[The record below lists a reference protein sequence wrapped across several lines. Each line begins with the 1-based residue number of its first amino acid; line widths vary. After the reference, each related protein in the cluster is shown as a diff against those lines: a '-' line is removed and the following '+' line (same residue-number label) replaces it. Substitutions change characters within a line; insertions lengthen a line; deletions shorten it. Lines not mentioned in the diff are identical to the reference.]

1 MGWIDQDSLDKRSLR
16 KSLRAN
22 APKTTNL
29 IHRFMD
35 KTSVNRAIALY
46 DGHVLPDG
54 VRLQVNTPR
63 PRRER
68 SNSHAS
74 QSNYQNSGR
83 SMYNNGRDS
92 EYRPMSRRLSV
103 RSNQPNSYYHNAATH
118 TRQSSLAQNSLA
130 TPVEAQMSQVV
141 PIEGL
146 HSGIS
151 EVLQKNSALERLKMP
166 LENIENRQSTNKKPN
181 NQTAQSTDSIAPM
194 SKTGANNKENSP
206 TRSGPNSQTAN
217 RPAGRKSKKGSK
229 QNT

>member
-1 MGWIDQDSLDKRSLR
+1 MQSMDKDTRSLR
-16 KSLRAN
+16 KPLNAY
-22 APKTTNL
+22 APKITNL

-35 KTSVNRAIALY
+35 KASVNKAIARY
-46 DGHVLPDG
+46 NNHVLPDG
-54 VRLQVNTPR
+54 ARLQVNMPR

-103 RSNQPNSYYHNAATH
+103 RSNQPNSYYHNAATQS
-118 TRQSSLAQNSLA
+118 RQSSLAQNSLA

-141 PIEGL
+141 PIERL

-166 LENIENRQSTNKKPN
+166 LENIENRQSTNKKSN
-181 NQTAQSTDSIAPM
+181 NQIAKSTDSIDPM
-194 SKTGANNKENSP
+194 SKTGATNKENSP
-206 TRSGPNSQTAN
+206 TKSGPNSQTAN
-217 RPAGRKSKKGSK
+217 RPAGRKSKKGPK

>member
-1 MGWIDQDSLDKRSLR
+1 MDKDKRSLR
-16 KSLRAN
+16 KSLNAN
-22 APKTTNL
+22 ASKTTNL

-35 KTSVNRAIALY
+35 KASVNKAIARY
-46 DGHVLPDG
+46 NNHVLPDG
-54 VRLQVNTPR
+54 ARLQVNTPR

-74 QSNYQNSGR
+74 QSNYQNSGK

-103 RSNQPNSYYHNAATH
+103 RSNQPNSYYHNTASH
-118 TRQSSLAQNSLA
+118 TRQSSLAQNPLA
-130 TPVEAQMSQVV
+130 TPVKAQKSKVI

-166 LENIENRQSTNKKPN
+166 LENIENRQSTNKKSN
-181 NQTAQSTDSIAPM
+181 IETARSTDSIDLM

-206 TRSGPNSQTAN
+206 TKSGPNSQTAN